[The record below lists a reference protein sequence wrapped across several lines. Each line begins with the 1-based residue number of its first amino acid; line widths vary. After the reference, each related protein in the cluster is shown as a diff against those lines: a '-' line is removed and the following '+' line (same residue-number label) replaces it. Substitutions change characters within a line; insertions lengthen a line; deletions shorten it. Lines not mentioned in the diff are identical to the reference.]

1 MRKIAI
7 ISAVATILLFSFAT
21 RTYATCTDNEHLSAL
36 QSLISR
42 EIPYDANTPI
52 DSIISWT
59 NQLAPTLKFPRTEE
73 SYFTLLLWQVSAYI
87 MRGDLSLAVDR
98 ARYMYE
104 SAKDM
109 NSNFGIA
116 LANQAI
122 GQAYTASYI
131 QDKAL
136 SSYLDALHHLSPNN
150 PQTYRL
156 LVKIS
161 TLFATDEPI
170 GRGHDVCKSPEPTS
184 GTAARTSVRHSILIE
199 NATYYISSGDQ
210 QTGSGICKRQIP
222 YIKTI
227 LTSRLMGS
235 PSTII
240 QQPATVHWQQMIMTS
255 KKQTKHLP
263 FTINC
268 SNWFPAT
275 NVPWSIAR
283 FLPKR
288 YICINYW
295 GALMRLAGYIRS
307 YIPLL
312 TLSLRK
318 VTSAR

>member
-1 MRKIAI
+1 LRKIAI

-21 RTYATCTDNEHLSAL
+21 RTYATRTDNEHLSAL

-161 TLFATDEPI
+161 TL
-170 GRGHDVCKSPEPTS
+170 
-184 GTAARTSVRHSILIE
+184 L
-199 NATYYISSGDQ
+199 
-210 QTGSGICKRQIP
+210 
-222 YIKTI
+222 
-227 LTSRLMGS
+227 
-235 PSTII
+235 
-240 QQPATVHWQQMIMTS
+240 QQMNRM
-255 KKQTKHLP
+255 
-263 FTINC
+263 
-268 SNWFPAT
+268 
-275 NVPWSIAR
+275 
-283 FLPKR
+283 
-288 YICINYW
+288 
-295 GALMRLAGYIRS
+295 
-307 YIPLL
+307 
-312 TLSLRK
+312 
-318 VTSAR
+318 

>member
-21 RTYATCTDNEHLSAL
+21 RTYATRTDNEPLSAL

-52 DSIISWT
+52 DSIIFWT

-122 GQAYTASYI
+122 GQAYTN
-131 QDKAL
+131 L
-136 SSYLDALHHLSPNN
+136 STPGENLHS
-150 PQTYRL
+150 
-156 LVKIS
+156 
-161 TLFATDEPI
+161 FATDEPI

-184 GTAARTSVRHSILIE
+184 GTAARTSARHSHTHRKCYLLYFLGRSANCAPVSAKGRFHIPKP
-199 NATYYISSGDQ
+199 YSR
-210 QTGSGICKRQIP
+210 TGSWVLHRLLYSSLLPCIG
-222 YIKTI
+222 
-227 LTSRLMGS
+227 SR
-235 PSTII
+235 
-240 QQPATVHWQQMIMTS
+240 
-255 KKQTKHLP
+255 
-263 FTINC
+263 
-268 SNWFPAT
+268 
-275 NVPWSIAR
+275 
-283 FLPKR
+283 
-288 YICINYW
+288 
-295 GALMRLAGYIRS
+295 
-307 YIPLL
+307 
-312 TLSLRK
+312 
-318 VTSAR
+318 